1 VGLYTHRFKQED
13 LQKIS
18 RCHLDFGLRFA
29 FNILRGDILTTPR
42 FGIWSYHHDD
52 PEKYRGT
59 PPGFWEIF
67 EKDPVS
73 GAVLQRLTEKLDGGV
88 ILKKGFFQTLH
99 SSYVASR
106 DQVLFESAGWAARV
120 CRDVVSGNA
129 DYLAAPPVTTGARIY
144 RTPSN
149 GQMIRFF
156 FRWLKAVAREQFASL
171 FRTRQWTVGLMPQ
184 VNLQIPPSSGPV
196 TSERISG
203 VVWMP
208 ERRGLFLADPF
219 AAKVDDDGQG
229 LEILA
234 ENFAWK
240 SLKGHVSSVT
250 YRHGRFGP
258 ITDAIREPFH
268 MSYPFVFE
276 WEGEAYCMPE
286 TSAAGGLKLYKRDKS
301 GKWEDLGLIL
311 DGFPALDPT
320 LLQFEDRWWL
330 FCGHETEL
338 PNGRLYAWHSLSP
351 LGPWK
356 PHSSFPLKEDIRN
369 SRPAGTPFA
378 VNGRVFRP
386 AQDCSTGYGAAV
398 SINEI
403 QELTPTSFEERII
416 CRLVPDPSGP
426 YPDGLHTLNR
436 AGDWIVLDGARK
448 TFVAAELLQA
458 LKRKA
463 GRLLP
468 RRT

>member
-1 VGLYTHRFKQED
+1 
-13 LQKIS
+13 
-18 RCHLDFGLRFA
+18 
-29 FNILRGDILTTPR
+29 
-42 FGIWSYHHDD
+42 
-52 PEKYRGT
+52 
-59 PPGFWEIF
+59 
-67 EKDPVS
+67 
-73 GAVLQRLTEKLDGGV
+73 
-88 ILKKGFFQTLH
+88 
-99 SSYVASR
+99 
-106 DQVLFESAGWAARV
+106 
-120 CRDVVSGNA
+120 
-129 DYLAAPPVTTGARIY
+129 
-144 RTPSN
+144 
-149 GQMIRFF
+149 
-156 FRWLKAVAREQFASL
+156 
-171 FRTRQWTVGLMPQ
+171 
-184 VNLQIPPSSGPV
+184 
-196 TSERISG
+196 
-203 VVWMP
+203 
-208 ERRGLFLADPF
+208 
-219 AAKVDDDGQG
+219 
-229 LEILA
+229 
-234 ENFAWK
+234 
-240 SLKGHVSSVT
+240 
-250 YRHGRFGP
+250 
-258 ITDAIREPFH
+258 
-268 MSYPFVFE
+268 
-276 WEGEAYCMPE
+276 MPE